1 MSYTPL
7 DDYQKVLDYM
17 TGHND
22 CDVYDVHSDWIIEEI
37 KKLKEENKK
46 LNMMIKNLPND
57 VKPYASSYKVS

>member
-37 KKLKEENKK
+37 KKLKEENAKLKEENEKLKK
-46 LNMMIKNLPND
+46 QAD
-57 VKPYASSYKVS
+57 CDFSD